1 MGPGRAKDAGNQM
14 QIHCALFRKTRSLRT
29 REVGRLLLRRR
40 VRSVKP
46 LQIAE
51 GWFGIS
57 FLDEKRARYPHRV
70 LGQTA
75 ESLSLFV
82 SEDR

>member
-1 MGPGRAKDAGNQM
+1 M
-14 QIHCALFRKTRSLRT
+14 
-29 REVGRLLLRRR
+29 
-40 VRSVKP
+40 KP

-57 FLDEKRARYPHRV
+57 FLDERRARYPHRV